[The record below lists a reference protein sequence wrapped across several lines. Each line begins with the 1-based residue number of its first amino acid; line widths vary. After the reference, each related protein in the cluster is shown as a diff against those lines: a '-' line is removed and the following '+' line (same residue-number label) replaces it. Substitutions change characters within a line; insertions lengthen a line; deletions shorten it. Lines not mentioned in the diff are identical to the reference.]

1 MQIQDLKAQQE
12 QIIERVNN
20 LEIPEEV
27 GWQEVLKIQ
36 RQIEEFKIRTETV
49 VENI

>member
-1 MQIQDLKAQQE
+1 MKIQELENE
-12 QIIERVNN
+12 QREIIARVNN

-36 RQIEEFKIRTETV
+36 REIEELKTRVDEV
-49 VENI
+49 YNS